1 MAASQTNTE
10 QKNTVQQSNENQVN
24 NLTPQ
29 EIVELA
35 IHCENAELEAYEITK
50 ITDDFPQMTYK
61 DAFDIQWEAR
71 RRKEARGTKIV
82 GMKMGLTS
90 WAKMAQMGVEHPCY
104 GYLADYFSVPEG
116 GDIKTDELIHP
127 KIEAEIAFVTKSP
140 LKGPG
145 INIADVL
152 RATDFVVP
160 AVEVIDSRYKDFK
173 FDLKSVIA
181 DNSSSTRFI
190 TGGCMSKV
198 EDVDLK
204 TLGVVMEINGEIV
217 ATGAGAAVLG
227 HPAASVAMLANMMG
241 ERGEEIPAGTFIM
254 TGGITAAVT
263 VNKGDNINVRYQ
275 GLGTINARFV

>member
-1 MAASQTNTE
+1 MG
-10 QKNTVQQSNENQVN
+10 
-24 NLTPQ
+24 NLTKEQ
-29 EIVELA
+29 ILA
-35 IHCENAELEAYEITK
+35 LAEHCENAELQAYEITK
-50 ITDDFPQMTYK
+50 ITDDYPDMTYE
-61 DAFDIQWEAR
+61 DAFDIQWQIR
-71 RRKEARGTKIV
+71 KQKEARGNKIV

-90 WAKMAQMGVEHPCY
+90 WAKMAQMGVEYPCY
-104 GYLADYFSVPEG
+104 GFLADYFSVPEG

-127 KIEAEIAFVTKSP
+127 KIEAEIAFVTKAP

-145 INIADVL
+145 VHIGDVL

-181 DNSSSTRFI
+181 DNSSSCRFI
-190 TGGCMSKV
+190 TGGTMASPA
-198 EDVDLK
+198 DIDLK
-204 TLGVVMEINGEIV
+204 NMGVVMEINGEVV

-227 HPAASVAMLANMMG
+227 HPAASVAMLANMLA

-263 VNKGDNINVRYQ
+263 VNKGDSINIRYQ
-275 GLGTINARFV
+275 GLGTISARFV